1 MDADGCDGH
10 AVVKVGTSMP
20 IDGGCHATHEEAIE
34 HMTALNIA
42 TSDEYEDEDEERA
55 VNLSAPEFMRANAKR
70 GLKYHEE
77 GLSGDGLKPQTVEDA
92 RSMSAG
98 NVTEEK
104 WRKIAPWIARH
115 LVDLE
120 AEGVA
125 EGDITA
131 GMVAHLLWGSG
142 TTKSSAT
149 RTMEYAARVVEQLEE
164 QRAPAPK
171 KDQIFGSEKNP
182 SGSAADKEGKI
193 ELGDAVEKS
202 LDNKA
207 SEHNARMKE
216 ESKPDWTRVGV
227 GALRSVW
234 RRGAGAFST
243 SHRPNMSRAQWAMAR
258 VNAFLYLSEKGKPEN
273 PNYKQDNDLLN
284 SGHPKFSDSRTVPT
298 SFDNI
303 RNTMTETNTINWV
316 VRDETETRRVAFSNM
331 EVRASEDG
339 TKLIGYAAV
348 FDSPSEPLPFTEFVR
363 RGAFTKTLNDG
374 ADVRLLIDHEGVP
387 LARTK
392 SGTLV
397 LTEDDRGLLVE
408 SDLDPM
414 NPDAARLISAL
425 RRGDISQMSF
435 AFRTVKDNW
444 SDDRR
449 TRELREVQLFDVSVV
464 TFPAYESTV
473 AELRAKQDVAT
484 IIATNTLSLRKRQI
498 EIARHK

>member
-1 MDADGCDGH
+1 MPYEVIMNADGCDGH
-10 AVVKVGTSMP
+10 AVVKEGTSIP
-20 IDGGCHATHEEAIE
+20 IDGGCHTTHQEAID
-34 HMTALNIA
+34 HMTALNIE
-42 TSDEYEDEDEERA
+42 TSDEYEDEERA
-55 VNLSAPEFMRANAKR
+55 VNLSAPEFMRDNAKR

-92 RSMSAG
+92 RSMAAG
-98 NVTEEK
+98 DVTEEK
-104 WRKIAPWIARH
+104 WRKISPWIARH
-115 LVDLE
+115 MVDLE
-120 AEGVA
+120 AEGVK

-142 TTKSSAT
+142 TTKSEAT
-149 RTMEYAARVVEQLEE
+149 RAMEYAEGVVGRLEE
-164 QRAPAPK
+164 ERA
-171 KDQIFGSEKNP
+171 N
-182 SGSAADKEGKI
+182 
-193 ELGDAVEKS
+193 V
-202 LDNKA
+202 
-207 SEHNARMKE
+207 
-216 ESKPDWTRVGV
+216 V
-227 GALRSVW
+227 
-234 RRGAGAFST
+234 
-243 SHRPNMSRAQWAMAR
+243 
-258 VNAFLYLSEKGKPEN
+258 
-273 PNYKQDNDLLN
+273 
-284 SGHPKFSDSRTVPT
+284 DSRTVST

-303 RNTMTETNTINWV
+303 LNTMTETNTINWV
-316 VRDETETRRVAFSNM
+316 VRDETETRRIAFSNM

-444 SDDRR
+444 SDDRQ